1 MNTRFFRYSGSKF
14 KYIKLVNNYINNTD
28 KTTYVEPFVGSGAIF
43 FNLEKKFNKYILNDI
58 DPNIINIYK
67 TFKKISYL
75 DYINELNFVKNKFGE
90 FKSNKNLSIEQAKAN
105 YYNFRNFF
113 NEKYYKSNTIKE
125 GIYLFFLANSCINS
139 MLRFG
144 PNGMNQSFGNCFYNL
159 NEKDFNEVNVR
170 LQCTELYCTDFIEIF
185 KLYPDVCFFLDPP
198 YIDQNSS
205 YIGLSEYKFKI
216 FINKLKTVEYVYTD
230 ILNDYN
236 DHLNKHFIRNIKS
249 TSPQKIGFDKNHN
262 EYIFSNIPI
271 KNTDW

>member
-14 KYIKLVNNYINNTD
+14 KYIKLVNNYINNTS
-28 KTTYVEPFVGSGAIF
+28 KTIYVEPFVGSGAIF
-43 FNLEKKFNKYILNDI
+43 FNLEKKFDKYILNDI

-67 TFKKISYL
+67 VFKKISYL
-75 DYINELNFVKNKFGE
+75 NYINELNFVKNEFGE
-90 FKSNKNLSIEQAKAN
+90 FKSNKNISKECAKTN

-144 PNGMNQSFGNCFYNL
+144 PNGMNQSFGNRFYILKEN
-159 NEKDFNEVNVR
+159 DFNKINTM
-170 LQCTELYCTDFIEIF
+170 LQHTKLYNKDFIEIF
-185 KLYPDVCFFLDPP
+185 KLYPDALFFLDPP
-198 YIDQNSS
+198 YIIQKTS
-205 YIGLSEYKFKI
+205 YTTLSEYKFKI
-216 FINKLKTVEYVYTD
+216 FIDKLKTIEYVYTD

-236 DHLNKHFIRNIKS
+236 QHLVGSFVRNIKS
-249 TSPQKIGFDKNHN
+249 TSPQNISLDKNHN

-271 KNTDW
+271 KDTEW